1 MAVADDLATILT
13 ILTGVIACAAFFAAT
28 GPGARLIIFLILF
41 VARWRTVVLA
51 ARRTGLVAHPSH
63 TRRAVREIVQTQYS
77 GAPYNLAIEMEWLCT
92 LYDTSLPI
100 VMTPKYDSRTNLQYL
115 ATGYERLAA
124 RCSARL
130 IFGTNGNDIISQ
142 QARVAGEAAVLLRR
156 NSSQVA
162 YADNASPEVIDSR
175 RHGTYIKLMYAD
187 VSMDFAV
194 SPHPSRQP
202 PAPDRLPGKS
212 SSAKPRFEGILPF
225 LLRHQLELDS
235 GSGRTLLH
243 LGIGEIPYS
252 RVLVLNDIPW
262 DPKSPDPP
270 EAVEQHTVTISLLPV
285 TLDGRVLLSRRA
297 TGAGSYAG
305 MLGPYINGNA
315 ELRDRRGIAADR
327 DDSGMPDLLRAA
339 CREGMEEVG
348 LSLDPSDLK
357 ILGLAQIWSREDTG
371 IYSLLLSAT
380 LPITAAEAM
389 SRTRYSDPV
398 EGSWEV
404 GSEIYAIALWEDA
417 NGTSEVL
424 RWITSDPEVMPHA
437 VAGIVALAAKSAET
451 AAISLDH
458 SATAG
463 AARPDRLIN
472 VLRTCNPY
480 R

>member
-1 MAVADDLATILT
+1 MAVADNLATILT

-51 ARRTGLVAHPSH
+51 AGRAGLAAKTSFKLH
-63 TRRAVREIVQTQYS
+63 TVREIVQIQYS

-92 LYDTSLPI
+92 LYETSLPI
-100 VMTPKYDSRTNLQYL
+100 AMTTKYNSEADLQYL
-115 ATGYERLAA
+115 ATAYERLAA

-142 QARVAGEAAVLLRR
+142 QARVAHEAAVLLRR

-162 YADNASPEVIDSR
+162 YADNISAEVIDSR
-175 RHGTYIKLMYAD
+175 RRGTYIRLMYAD
-187 VSMDFAV
+187 FSMDFAV

-202 PAPDRLPGKS
+202 RAPERLQGKS

-252 RVLVLNDIPW
+252 QVIARNTTW
-262 DPKSPDPP
+262 DPLDPEPP
-270 EAVEQHTVTISLLPV
+270 EAVDQHAVSVSLLPV

-297 TGAGSYAG
+297 EGAGSYAG
-305 MLGPYINGNA
+305 MIGPYINGNA
-315 ELRDRRGIAADR
+315 ELRDRRGIAVDR
-327 DDSGMPDLLRAA
+327 DDFGMPDLLRAA
-339 CREGMEEVG
+339 CREGKEEVG

-357 ILGLAQIWSREDTG
+357 VLGLAQIWSPEDTG
-371 IYSLLLSAT
+371 LYSLLLSAT
-380 LPITAAEAM
+380 LPITAAEAA
-389 SRTRYSDPV
+389 SLTRYSDPV

-404 GSEIYAIALWEDA
+404 GSEIYAISLWEDEK
-417 NGTSEVL
+417 GTSEVV

-437 VAGIVALAAKSAET
+437 VAGIVALAAKSSDT
-451 AAISLDH
+451 RAISLKH
-458 SATAG
+458 SATEG
-463 AARPDRLIN
+463 AARPDRLIT